1 MRVGILGGGQLARML
16 ALAGHPL
23 GLHVT
28 VLDPKGHPCA
38 ASVADHIQAEFTD
51 SAALDR
57 LAAASDVVTYEFE
70 QVPEA
75 AVAALAGQVPVK
87 PGVRALG
94 TGRDRWH
101 EKTLFHELGI
111 PTARFAAVDVADDL
125 PAAIAEVGLPAVL
138 KTRTLGYDG
147 KGQEVLAKAD
157 DAGGAWQRLG
167 ERPLILEEKVAFDRE
182 VSVVAARDGDGD
194 CRFYTLAANAHREG
208 ILRQS
213 TPQPADPVQPAAEA
227 NARAL
232 MAHLDYVGVVAL
244 EMFQVGDHLL
254 ANEMAP
260 RVHNSGHWTIE
271 GAETSQ
277 FENHLRAVLGLPLGA
292 TDPVGA
298 SAMLNL
304 IGALPER
311 RDVLA
316 VPGAHLHFYDKL
328 PRPGRKVGHITLR
341 ADSADHLETGLGRL
355 RPAVSPHPA

>member
-111 PTARFAAVDVADDL
+111 PTARFAAVDAADDL

-271 GAETSQ
+271 GADTSQ
-277 FENHLRAVLGLPLGA
+277 FANHMRAICGFPLGS
-292 TDPVGA
+292 VA
-298 SAMLNL
+298 SIGSSTMINL
-304 IGALPER
+304 IGEPPDHR
-311 RDVLA
+311 TVLA
-316 VPGAHLHFYDKL
+316 TPGAHLHLYDKA
-328 PRPGRKVGHITLR
+328 PQAGRKVGHLTLR
-341 ADSADHLETGLGRL
+341 ASEPESFEERLAGLRATLDEAGI
-355 RPAVSPHPA
+355 